1 MPDPRLLRSRSSR
14 PSTLAYPS
22 CPRPGS
28 ILIQPLRS
36 SKVPGALRLAPN
48 TPRDTS
54 LRRVGVGEH
63 LVTLISIYQGTQ
75 GLEENQFL
83 GMADTP

>member
-14 PSTLAYPS
+14 PSTLAYPG

-63 LVTLISIYQGTQ
+63 LRHNRRGRPQPLARHPPGEDHS
-75 GLEENQFL
+75 
-83 GMADTP
+83 